1 MVQNGDPAQM
11 TEDVNILTDA
21 AAMSSALG
29 RRLAGLRRER
39 GLSLDRLARASGV
52 SKGMLVQIEAGR
64 ANPSIATLCRAAAGL
79 GVAVAELLEL
89 DVAPSRVR
97 TVPPGAGA
105 VLWRG
110 PHGGTARLLVGS
122 TGPDML
128 ELWAWE
134 LRPGERHESEA
145 HPAGTTELLEVQAG
159 TLALDVG
166 GEVHHVPAG
175 GAALAATDRAHAY
188 ACAGREPVRWTMA
201 VHEPQAARRVRRT
214 TE

>member
-1 MVQNGDPAQM
+1 M
-11 TEDVNILTDA
+11 TENVNILTDA
-21 AAMSSALG
+21 ETMSRALG

-39 GLSLDRLARASGV
+39 GLSLDRLAQASGV

-89 DVAPSRVR
+89 EAAPSRVR
-97 TVPPGAGA
+97 VVPAGTGA

-110 PHGGTARLLVGS
+110 PDCGTARLLVGS
-122 TGPDML
+122 SGPDMH

-134 LRPGERHESEA
+134 LHPGERHESEP
-145 HPAGTTELLEVQAG
+145 HPAGTVELLAVHEG
-159 TLALDVG
+159 TLALDVAG
-166 GEVHHVPAG
+166 RTHHVSAG

-188 ACAGREPVRWTMA
+188 ACAGEAPVRWTMA
-201 VHEPQAARRVRRT
+201 VHEPHRRRT
-214 TE
+214 GRATA

>member
-1 MVQNGDPAQM
+1 M
-11 TEDVNILTDA
+11 TDDVNILTDA
-21 AAMSSALG
+21 ATMSQALG

-39 GLSLDRLARASGV
+39 GLSLDRLAQASGV

-79 GVAVAELLEL
+79 GVAVAELLERE
-89 DVAPSRVR
+89 VAPSRVR
-97 TVPPGAGA
+97 IVAPDSGA

-110 PHGGTARLLVGS
+110 PQGGTARLLVGS

-134 LRPGERHESEA
+134 LHPGERHDSEP
-145 HPAGTTELLEVQAG
+145 HPAGTVELLEVHAG
-159 TLALDVG
+159 TLALVVAG
-166 GEVHHVPAG
+166 QTHHVPAG

-188 ACAGREPVRWTMA
+188 LCAGGVPVRWTMA
-201 VHEPQAARRVRRT
+201 VHEPHRRRT
-214 TE
+214 GGRPHE